1 MTTKGTNGRRRG
13 GGVDTNQQIGLQ
25 DEPQSPE
32 VGKLM
37 KEWDDLAPMAAQA
50 HATIKAIQVAKD
62 KCMAALPGDDGQK
75 HRYTYIDEE
84 TGPDAVQYIVTTVP
98 PGEAK
103 EVSFTREPGRRG
115 QIEKKEAPRGE

>member
-1 MTTKGTNGRRRG
+1 MTTGNGTNGRRRG

-37 KEWDDLAPMAAQA
+37 KEWDDLAPLAAQA
-50 HATIKAIQVAKD
+50 HATIKAIQAAKE

-75 HRYTYIDEE
+75 HRYTYIDENGAE
-84 TGPDAVQYIVTTVP
+84 PVQYIVTTVP
-98 PGEAK
+98 PGESK
-103 EVSFTREPGRRG
+103 DISFRREPSRRG